1 MARKDKTDH
10 QGTINI
16 RGVPGDLVYRIK
28 QAALVERRTVKGF
41 FLTLAEER
49 IQELERKGLLPK
61 GRGRADG

>member
-16 RGVPGDLVYRIK
+16 RGVPSDLVYRIK

-41 FLTLAEER
+41 LLTLAEER
-49 IQELERKGLLPK
+49 IQELEQKGILLK
-61 GRGRADG
+61 GKN